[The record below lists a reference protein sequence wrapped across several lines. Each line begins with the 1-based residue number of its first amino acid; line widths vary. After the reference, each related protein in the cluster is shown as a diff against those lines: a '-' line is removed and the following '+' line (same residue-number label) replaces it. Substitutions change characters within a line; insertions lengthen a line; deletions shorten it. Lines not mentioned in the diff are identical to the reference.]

1 MSQDLPVDPVNIDVA
16 ELVERSVAS
25 LHSYLVTRPT
35 GQAVRLAIEG
45 QFPTGGRVA
54 LSVVDLSRV
63 VVLDFSCADEVVAK
77 LILRYLPE
85 LRPREAY
92 FLFRGVTEVHLDP
105 VEAVLERHRLAAVV
119 QHVEGAFGLVG
130 IRTPDEERVW
140 ERVEEVGLI
149 PSQTVDHHLEVPSDR
164 EVLER
169 LVQRRLLL
177 RNPDGGIHALSRL
190 ARGILPG

>member
-1 MSQDLPVDPVNIDVA
+1 MSRDSQVDPVNIDVA
-16 ELVERSVAS
+16 ALVDRSVAS
-25 LHSYLVTRPT
+25 LHSCLVTRPT
-35 GQAVRLAIEG
+35 GRAVRLAIEG
-45 QFPTGGRVA
+45 QFPGGGRTA

-85 LRPREAY
+85 PRPREAY
-92 FLFRGVTEVHLDP
+92 FLFRGLTEVHLDP

-119 QHVEGAFGLVG
+119 QHVDGAFGLVG

-140 ERVEEVGLI
+140 ARVEAAGLI
-149 PSQTVDHHLEVPSDR
+149 PPHRVDHHLEAPSDL
-164 EVLER
+164 EVLEG
-169 LVQRRLLL
+169 LVRRRLLL
-177 RNPDGGIHALSRL
+177 RNPQGGIHALSRL